1 MRHDAHDRT
10 PSAVLGHPLRPL
22 VRAVRRALWR
32 HVGRFVTE
40 SRPRYGQGG
49 RVSAVHPSNDRRPL
63 RLV

>member
-10 PSAVLGHPLRPL
+10 PSTLLGHPLHPL

-40 SRPRYGQGG
+40 SRPRYGQGR
-49 RVSAVHPSNDRRPL
+49 RVSAGHPVTDRRPL